1 MGRVSGSLLAASQR
15 FKCGPRGAAVADKT
29 DAVLELA
36 KRRGFLWPSFE
47 VYGGAAG
54 FYDYGPLGAAM
65 KKRFEDLWRHV
76 FVRTESTPMAEIFC
90 PRVTPEEVLVA
101 SGHVA
106 EFTDMVV
113 KCAKGHPS
121 RADHLVTAAGYTGN
135 AGVLKAPELDAEL
148 ARLKAKCP
156 TCGETKFSPAA
167 RQNLMNQTEIGPG
180 SGRVGYLRPETA
192 QGIFTD
198 YPLLFRHFRERL
210 PFGVV
215 MLGGSN
221 RNEISPRQ
229 GMLRLR
235 EFSMMEAEVF
245 YDPESKTHPK
255 FSEVRGRLA
264 TFVPNSDEKP
274 VEMSFGQAVKD
285 RMVANEALAYWL
297 ARTQEFL
304 LAAGMDP
311 KRLHFRQH
319 LKDEMAHYAADCWDA
334 EFHSDRYGWVEC
346 VGIADRG
353 SYDLTQHAKHSG
365 TDSPN
370 PLTGK
375 PIRRPNAEFL
385 RSVRAPA
392 VPLTL
397 TVHDWVPTKKFFP
410 TLKQKAK
417 AAEWLM
423 AAEAPYAKEAARAG
437 VTAADW
443 HLRDDE
449 WLLTEKV
456 VKTEPAKDAL
466 HLKHGAETITV
477 PAECYEIATK
487 EVTVQGS
494 KVLPCV
500 IEPSFGVDRIL
511 YALWEHAHEAGEKN
525 GEPYVRLRLSPK
537 VAPVQVA
544 VLPLT
549 GKDGLPEKAEELDW
563 TLRQAGFTTD
573 RDESGN
579 IGRRYARQDEVGTP
593 LCVTIDNESLQDG
606 AVTVRDR
613 DTTEQARVPITGL
626 VAHLR
631 KTLG

>member
-1 MGRVSGSLLAASQR
+1 MPAATATVPAS
-15 FKCGPRGAAVADKT
+15 KGDKT
-29 DAVLELA
+29 DAVMELA
-36 KRRGFLWPSFE
+36 KRRGFLWPSFD

-76 FVRTESTPMAEIFC
+76 FVRTEATAMAEIFC

-121 RADHLVTAAGYTGN
+121 RADHLVAGAGYTGN
-135 AGVLKAPELDAEL
+135 AGVLKAPELDAEIV
-148 ARLKAKCP
+148 RLKAKCP

-245 YDPESKTHPK
+245 YDPESKTHPRFRDVQDRK
-255 FSEVRGRLA
+255 A
-264 TFVPNSDEKP
+264 TFVPNSDEVA
-274 VEMSFGQAVKD
+274 VEMTFGQAVAKG
-285 RMVANEALAYWL
+285 MVANQALAYWL

-353 SYDLTQHAKHSG
+353 SYDLSQHAKHSG
-365 TDSPN
+365 VDQVN
-370 PLTGK
+370 PVTGK
-375 PIRRPNAEFL
+375 PIRRPNPEFL
-385 RSVRAPA
+385 RYVRAPKQ
-392 VPLTL
+392 PLVL
-397 TVHDWVPTKKFFP
+397 TVHDWVPTKKLFP

-423 AAEAPYAKEAARAG
+423 AEASPYAQEAARAG

-456 VKTEPAKDAL
+456 VKTEPGKEAL
-466 HLKHGAETITV
+466 HLTAAGQTIEV
-477 PAECYEIATK
+477 PADCYEVQTK
-487 EVTVQGS
+487 EVTVQGR
-494 KVLPCV
+494 KAIPCV

-525 GEPYVRLRLSPK
+525 GEAYVRLRLSPK

-563 TLRQAGFTTD
+563 VLRAAGFSTD

-593 LCVTIDNESLQDG
+593 VCVTVDNETLQDG

-613 DTTEQARVPITGL
+613 DTTEQARVPIAGL
-626 VAHLR
+626 VEHL
-631 KTLG
+631 KAALA

>member
-1 MGRVSGSLLAASQR
+1 MARGVSFVPQ
-15 FKCGPRGAAVADKT
+15 PTAVAAKPAAKAPGDKT
-29 DAVLELA
+29 DAVMELA

-54 FYDYGPLGAAM
+54 FYDYGPPGAAM

-76 FVRTESTPMAEIFC
+76 FVRTEATPMAEIFC

-113 KCAKGHPS
+113 KCSKGHPS
-121 RADHLVTAAGYTGN
+121 RADHLVAGAGYTGN
-135 AGVLKAPELDAEL
+135 AGVLKAAELDEQIAK
-148 ARLKAKCP
+148 LKAKCP
-156 TCGETKFSPAA
+156 VCGDTTFSGAA

-198 YPLLFRHFRERL
+198 YPLLFRHFRDRL

-245 YDPESKTHPK
+245 YDPEAKTHPR
-255 FSEVRGRLA
+255 FAEVAQRKA
-264 TFVPNSDEKP
+264 TFVPNSDEKDH
-274 VEMSFGQAVKD
+274 VLSFGEAVSKGF
-285 RMVANEALAYWL
+285 VANEALAYWL

-304 LAAGMDP
+304 VAAGMDP

-319 LKDEMAHYAADCWDA
+319 LKNEMAHYAADCWDA
-334 EFHSDRYGWVEC
+334 EFHSERYGWVEC

-365 TDSPN
+365 ADVVN
-370 PLTGK
+370 PVTGK
-375 PIRRPNAEFL
+375 TVRRMNPEFL
-385 RSVRAPA
+385 RFVRAPA
-392 VPLTL
+392 APLVL
-397 TVHDWVPTKKFFP
+397 TVHDWVPTKRFFP

-423 AAEAPYAKEAARAG
+423 AEASPYAKEAARAG

-456 VKTEPAKDAL
+456 VATAPAKEPL
-466 HLKHGAETITV
+466 HLKSGSEAIEV
-477 PAECYEIATK
+477 PADCYEVQTK
-487 EVTVQGS
+487 EVTVQGR
-494 KVLPCV
+494 KVVPCV

-525 GEPYVRLRLSPK
+525 GEPYVRLRLSRK

-549 GKDGLPEKAEELDW
+549 GKDGLPEKAEALEW
-563 TLRQAGFTTD
+563 TLRAAGLATD

-579 IGRRYARQDEVGTP
+579 IGRRYARQDEAGTP
-593 LCVTIDNESLQDG
+593 LCVTVDNETLVDG

-613 DTTEQARVPITGL
+613 DTTDQVRVPIAGL
-626 VAHLR
+626 VEHLR
-631 KTLG
+631 KALG

>member
-1 MGRVSGSLLAASQR
+1 VAQAAAPAVTAA
-15 FKCGPRGAAVADKT
+15 KADPAVAGKKGDKT
-29 DAVLELA
+29 DAVMELA

-76 FVRTESTPMAEIFC
+76 FVRTEATPMLEIFC

-121 RADHLVTAAGYTGN
+121 RADHLVTGAGYTGN
-135 AGVLKAPELDAEL
+135 AGVLKAAELDEQIAK
-148 ARLKAKCP
+148 LKAKCP
-156 TCGETKFSPAA
+156 VCGESKFTPAA

-198 YPLLFRHFRERL
+198 YPLLFRHVRDRL

-245 YDPESKTHPK
+245 YDPEAKTHPRFADVK
-255 FSEVRGRLA
+255 DRKA
-264 TFVPNSDEKP
+264 TFVPNSDERDH
-274 VEMSFGQAVKD
+274 ETTFGQAVATK
-285 RMVANEALAYWL
+285 MVANEALAYWL

-304 LAAGMDP
+304 LAAGIDP

-319 LKDEMAHYAADCWDA
+319 LKNEMAHYAADCWDA

-353 SYDLTQHAKHSG
+353 SYDLSQHAKHSG
-365 TDSPN
+365 ADQVN
-370 PLTGK
+370 PVTGQTV
-375 PIRRPNAEFL
+375 RRMNPEFL
-385 RSVRAPA
+385 RFIRAPA
-392 VPLTL
+392 APLVI

-423 AAEAPYAKEAARAG
+423 AEASPYAKEAVRHG
-437 VTAADW
+437 VTAPDW

-456 VKTEPAKDAL
+456 VKTEPAKEPL
-466 HLKHGAETITV
+466 HLKLGAESIDV
-477 PAECYEIATK
+477 PAECYEVATK
-487 EVTVQGS
+487 EVTVQGR
-494 KVLPCV
+494 KVVPCV

-525 GEPYVRLRLSPK
+525 GEPYMRLRLSKK
-537 VAPVQVA
+537 VAPIQVA

-563 TLRQAGFTTD
+563 SLRNAGLTTD

-593 LCVTIDNESLQDG
+593 LCVTVDNESMQDG

-613 DTTEQARVPITGL
+613 DTTEQVRVPMAGL
-626 VAHLR
+626 VEHLR
-631 KTLG
+631 KALG

>member
-1 MGRVSGSLLAASQR
+1 M
-15 FKCGPRGAAVADKT
+15 PDKT
-29 DAVLELA
+29 DLVMELA
-36 KRRGFLWPSFE
+36 KRRGFLWPAYE

-54 FYDYGPLGAAM
+54 FYDYGPLGATM

-76 FVRTESTPMAEIFC
+76 FVRTEATPMAEIFC

-121 RADHLVTAAGYTGN
+121 RADHLVAAAGYVGN
-135 AGVLKAPELDAEL
+135 AGVLKGPELDAEL

-192 QGIFTD
+192 QGIFVD
-198 YPLLFRHFRERL
+198 FPLLFRHFRERL

-215 MLGGSN
+215 QLGGSN

-245 YDPESKTHPK
+245 YDPGAKTHPR
-255 FSEVRGRLA
+255 FHEVAGRTA
-264 TFVPNSDEKP
+264 TFVPQTDEKP
-274 VEMSFGQAVKD
+274 REVSFGEAVSSK
-285 RMVANEALAYWL
+285 MVNNEALAYWL

-304 LAAGMDP
+304 VAAGLDP

-334 EFHSDRYGWVEC
+334 EFHSERYGWVEC
-346 VGIADRG
+346 VGVADRG
-353 SYDLTQHAKHSG
+353 SYDLSQHAKHSG
-365 TDSPN
+365 KDEKHPA
-370 PLTGK
+370 TGETVRK
-375 PIRRPNAEFL
+375 PNAEFL
-385 RSVRAPA
+385 RYVAPQA
-392 VPLTL
+392 PVTL
-397 TVHDWVPTKKFFP
+397 ATTHFAPSKKFFP

-417 AAEWLM
+417 AAEWAM
-423 AAEAPYAKEAARAG
+423 QDASPYAKEAAQRGLAG
-437 VTAADW
+437 PWAER
-443 HLRDDE
+443 HERY
-449 WLLTEKV
+449 LLTEK
-456 VKTEPAKDAL
+456 
-466 HLKHGAETITV
+466 ETGRVAATQPLTLTVQGEQVEV
-477 PAECYEIATK
+477 PAECHDVVTLEATI
-487 EVTVQGS
+487 QGRR
-494 KVLPCV
+494 VIPCV

-511 YALWEHAHEAGEKN
+511 YAIWEHALEAGEKN
-525 GEPYVRLRLSPK
+525 GEAYTRLRLSPK
-537 VAPVQVA
+537 VAPIQVA

-549 GKDGLPEKAEELDW
+549 GKDGLPERAAEVEW
-563 TLRQAGFTTD
+563 SLRQAGFLTD
-573 RDESGN
+573 LDESGS

-593 LCVTIDNESLQDG
+593 FCVTVDNETLGDG
-606 AVTVRDR
+606 AATVRER
-613 DTTEQARVPITGL
+613 DTGAQVRVPLGKL
-626 VAHLR
+626 AAELR
-631 KTLG
+631 SRLS

>member
-1 MGRVSGSLLAASQR
+1 MPDA
-15 FKCGPRGAAVADKT
+15 T
-29 DAVLELA
+29 DAVMELA
-36 KRRGFLWPSFE
+36 KRRGLLWPSFD

-65 KKRFEDLWRHV
+65 KKRFEDLWRRI
-76 FVRTESTPMAEIFC
+76 FVTTESTPMAEIFC
-90 PRVTPEEVLVA
+90 PRVTPEDVLVA

-121 RADHLVTAAGYTGN
+121 RADHLVAAAGFTGN
-135 AGVLKAPELDAEL
+135 AGVLKAAELDEQL
-148 ARLKAKCP
+148 AKLKAKCP
-156 TCGETKFSPAA
+156 VCGETKFSPAA

-215 MLGGSN
+215 QLGGSN

-245 YDPESKTHPK
+245 YDPGQKTHPQ
-255 FSEVRGRLA
+255 FAQVAQRTA
-264 TFVPNSDEKP
+264 TFVPQTDEKP
-274 VEMSFGQAVKD
+274 VTLTFAQAVAGGT
-285 RMVANEALAYWL
+285 VANEALAYWL

-334 EFHSDRYGWVEC
+334 EFHSERYGWVEC
-346 VGIADRG
+346 VGVADRG
-353 SYDLTQHAKHSG
+353 SYDLTQHAKQSG
-365 TDSPN
+365 RDEKHPV
-370 PLTGK
+370 TGETV
-375 PIRRPNAEFL
+375 RRPNAEFL
-385 RSVRAPA
+385 RYVQP
-392 VPLTL
+392 PTHPI
-397 TVHDWVPTKKFFP
+397 TFTTTDWVATKKLFP
-410 TLKQKAK
+410 TLRQKAK
-417 AAEWLM
+417 AAEWLL
-423 AAEAPYAKEAARAG
+423 AQHAPYARDAARHG
-437 VTAADW
+437 VSASHW
-443 HLRDDE
+443 MWRDDE
-449 WLLTEKV
+449 WLLVEREVARK
-456 VKTEPAKDAL
+456 PASQAMHLDVGPDA
-466 HLKHGAETITV
+466 IDV
-477 PAECYEIATK
+477 PADCYDVVTK
-487 EVTVQGS
+487 EVTVVGRRL
-494 KVLPCV
+494 LPNV

-511 YALWEHAHEAGEKN
+511 YALWEHAYEAGEKN
-525 GEPYVRLRLSPK
+525 GEPYVRLRLAPT

-549 GKDGLPEKAEELDW
+549 GKDNLPAKAAEIEW
-563 TLRQAGFTTD
+563 MLRAAGFAVD
-573 RDESGN
+573 SDDSGN
-579 IGRRYARQDEVGTP
+579 IGRRYARQDEVGTFH
-593 LCVTIDNESLQDG
+593 CVTVDPETLADG

-613 DTTEQARVPITGL
+613 DTTQQVRVP
-626 VAHLR
+626 VAKLAEHLR
-631 KTLG
+631 KTFA

>member
-1 MGRVSGSLLAASQR
+1 MPVAATQTTPAQ
-15 FKCGPRGAAVADKT
+15 KGDKT
-29 DAVLELA
+29 DAVMELA
-36 KRRGFLWPSFE
+36 KRRGFLWPAYE

-76 FVRTESTPMAEIFC
+76 FVTTESTPMAEIFC

-121 RADHLVTAAGYTGN
+121 RADHLVAGAGYTGN
-135 AGVLKAPELDAEL
+135 AGVLKAAELDEQI

-156 TCGETKFSPAA
+156 VCGETRFSGAA

-215 MLGGSN
+215 QLGGSN

-245 YDPESKTHPK
+245 YDPEAKTHPR
-255 FSEVRGRLA
+255 FHEVRDRKA
-264 TFVPNSDEKP
+264 TFVPNSDEKDH
-274 VEMSFGQAVKD
+274 ETTFGQAVAKG
-285 RMVANEALAYWL
+285 MVANEALAYWL

-319 LKDEMAHYAADCWDA
+319 LKNEMAHYAADCWDA
-334 EFHSDRYGWVEC
+334 EFHSERYGWVEC

-353 SYDLTQHAKHSG
+353 SYDLSQHAKHSG
-365 TDSPN
+365 TDQVN
-370 PLTGK
+370 PVTGATV
-375 PIRRPNAEFL
+375 RRPNQEFL
-385 RSVRAPA
+385 RFVRAPKQ
-392 VPLTL
+392 PLVL

-443 HLRDDE
+443 HLREDE
-449 WLLTEKV
+449 WLLTEKAV
-456 VKTEPAKDAL
+456 ATEPAKEPL
-466 HLKHGAETITV
+466 HLKLGAETLTV
-477 PAECYEIATK
+477 PAECYEVVTK
-487 EVTVQGS
+487 EVTVQGR
-494 KVLPCV
+494 KVVPCV

-525 GEPYVRLRLSPK
+525 GEPYVRLRLSRK

-549 GKDGLPEKAEELDW
+549 GKDDLPEKAEELQW
-563 TLRQAGFTTD
+563 TLRAAGLATD
-573 RDESGN
+573 YDESGN
-579 IGRRYARQDEVGTP
+579 IGRRYARQDEAGTP
-593 LCVTIDNESLQDG
+593 LCVTVDNETLADH

-613 DTTEQARVPITGL
+613 DTTDQVRVPIARL
-626 VAHLR
+626 VEHLR
-631 KTLG
+631 RALD